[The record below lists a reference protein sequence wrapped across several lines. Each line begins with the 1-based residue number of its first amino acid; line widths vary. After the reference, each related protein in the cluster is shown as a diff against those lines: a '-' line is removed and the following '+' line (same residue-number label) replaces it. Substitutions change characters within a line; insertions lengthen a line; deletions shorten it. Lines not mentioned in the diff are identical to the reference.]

1 MGKGIKSIENEV
13 IENDLKNKKQGIAK
27 MQDQKLDPMS
37 TMNHVG
43 QKIKKTSNDQN
54 SKKTSQPK
62 H

>member
-37 TMNHVG
+37 PMNHV
-43 QKIKKTSNDQN
+43 
-54 SKKTSQPK
+54 
-62 H
+62 